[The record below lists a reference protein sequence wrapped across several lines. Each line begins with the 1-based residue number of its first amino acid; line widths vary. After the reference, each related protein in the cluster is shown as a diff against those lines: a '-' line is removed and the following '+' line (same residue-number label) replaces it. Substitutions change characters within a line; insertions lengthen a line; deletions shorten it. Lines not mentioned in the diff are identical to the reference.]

1 MYCDDVGI
9 VKYKRF
15 LLRRKYDADFEKDVQ
30 NVVLLEGTTVFVIFL
45 PEKMWKAAE
54 RASSFILTEL

>member
-1 MYCDDVGI
+1 MYCEDVGI

-15 LLRRKYDADFEKDVQ
+15 LLSRKYDADFEKDVQ
-30 NVVLLEGTTVFVIFL
+30 NVVLLEGTTVCNFL

-54 RASSFILTEL
+54 RTSSFILNEL